1 MVEILDIKTTRFGTE
16 PGIGTSPRGY
26 RNAMTAAAGA
36 SPNAVVLNRVR
47 RAQGQLGGVQ
57 RMMEEGRE
65 LGEVV
70 AQLKA
75 VTKALDKAAFTL
87 LIEELQDRISASASP
102 EELDEIERIFLAL
115 A

>member
-1 MVEILDIKTTRFGTE
+1 MIDV
-16 PGIGTSPRGY
+16 PAPRP
-26 RNAMTAAAGA
+26 NDAA
-36 SPNAVVLNRVR
+36 PNAVILNRVR

-57 RMMEEGRE
+57 RMMEEGRD

-75 VTKALDKAAFTL
+75 VTKALDKVAFTL
-87 LIEELQDRISASASP
+87 LVEELQVRVADDAGPERI
-102 EELDEIERIFLAL
+102 DEIERIFLAL

>member
-1 MVEILDIKTTRFGTE
+1 M
-16 PGIGTSPRGY
+16 
-26 RNAMTAAAGA
+26 AAGA
-36 SPNAVVLNRVR
+36 SANTVVLNRVR

-57 RMMEEGRE
+57 RMMEEGRG

-75 VTKALDKAAFTL
+75 VTKALDKAAFAL
-87 LIEELQDRISASASP
+87 LVEELQSRIEASASP

>member
-1 MVEILDIKTTRFGTE
+1 
-16 PGIGTSPRGY
+16 
-26 RNAMTAAAGA
+26 MTVAAGA
-36 SPNAVVLNRVR
+36 PNAVVLNRVR

-57 RMMEEGRE
+57 RMMEEGRD

-75 VTKALDKAAFTL
+75 VTKALNKAAFTL
-87 LIEELQDRISASASP
+87 LVEHLETRIAANASQ

>member
-1 MVEILDIKTTRFGTE
+1 MIDA
-16 PGIGTSPRGY
+16 PDPRP
-26 RNAMTAAAGA
+26 NEA
-36 SPNAVVLNRVR
+36 PNAVILNRVR

-57 RMMEEGRE
+57 RMMEEGRS

-75 VTKALDKAAFTL
+75 VTKALDKVAFTL
-87 LIEELQDRISASASP
+87 LVEELRSRITESADG
-102 EELDEIERIFLAL
+102 EEIEEIERIFLAL

>member
-1 MVEILDIKTTRFGTE
+1 
-16 PGIGTSPRGY
+16 
-26 RNAMTAAAGA
+26 MTVAAGA
-36 SPNAVVLNRVR
+36 PNAVVLNRVR

-57 RMMEEGRE
+57 RMMEEGRD

-75 VTKALDKAAFTL
+75 VTKALNKAAFTL
-87 LIEELQDRISASASP
+87 LVEHLEARIAANASQ

>member
-1 MVEILDIKTTRFGTE
+1 MTE
-16 PGIGTSPRGY
+16 
-26 RNAMTAAAGA
+26 AAGA
-36 SPNAVVLNRVR
+36 LPNAVVLNRVR

-57 RMMEEGRE
+57 RMMEEGRD

-87 LIEELQDRISASASP
+87 LVEELEARIAASASP
-102 EELDEIERIFLAL
+102 EDIDEIERIFLAL

>member
-1 MVEILDIKTTRFGTE
+1 MTDA
-16 PGIGTSPRGY
+16 PAPRPPDVV
-26 RNAMTAAAGA
+26 
-36 SPNAVVLNRVR
+36 PNAVVLNRVR

-57 RMMEEGRE
+57 RMMEEGRD

-75 VTKALDKAAFTL
+75 VTKALDKVAFTL
-87 LIEELQDRISASASP
+87 LVEELQSRVADDAGPERI
-102 EELDEIERIFLAL
+102 DEIERIFLAL